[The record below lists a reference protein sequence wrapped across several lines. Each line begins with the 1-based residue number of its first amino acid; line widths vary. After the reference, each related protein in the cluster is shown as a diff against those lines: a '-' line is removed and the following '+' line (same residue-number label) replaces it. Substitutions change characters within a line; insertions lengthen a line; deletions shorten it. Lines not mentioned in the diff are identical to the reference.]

1 MKEVKNEPNPQ
12 IIKRLQMSLNHSF
25 GHFPRTGLRYFITID
40 LKNAYNKSK
49 YLSRTI
55 FKNNKKPIS
64 FLKEQVLLKMNLHVW
79 KQVLCWHSHF
89 SSVKR
94 M

>member
-49 YLSRTI
+49 LY
-55 FKNNKKPIS
+55 
-64 FLKEQVLLKMNLHVW
+64 
-79 KQVLCWHSHF
+79 
-89 SSVKR
+89 
-94 M
+94 